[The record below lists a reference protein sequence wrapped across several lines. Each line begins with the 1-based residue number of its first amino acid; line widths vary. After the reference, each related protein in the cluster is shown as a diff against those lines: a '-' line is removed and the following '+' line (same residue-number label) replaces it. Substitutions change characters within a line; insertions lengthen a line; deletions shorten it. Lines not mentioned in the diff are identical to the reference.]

1 MDIYPDKRKVISLVE
16 QAHTGKLCL
25 PHFQRDFVW
34 SREEVADL
42 LRSILRG
49 YFIGSLLLLRSDPV
63 KPPFAPEFLRGAKP
77 KSADP
82 QPERL
87 VLDGQQRLT
96 ALLYALTAPDLSL
109 KDSSQRRWFFI
120 DLNLLLSDP
129 TNDEIVFDRS
139 PKDLNG
145 LEKTEAQYAQRI
157 LPCTQLFSPRG
168 FINWIFGIDD
178 WLRVNQPADQDIF
191 RTTWRD
197 KWTQAITAFQDFEV
211 PVIELPQVDESDD
224 HSIGRVCAIFE
235 KLNSTGVELSVYD
248 LLTARLY
255 PHKVHL
261 HDLWDEA
268 CKKHK
273 RLAEWSG
280 GKAEN
285 HKFGVMILRVMG
297 LLRGQEVG
305 PSSLIK
311 LSPQDFE
318 KDWRRAT
325 AAMERALELVTL
337 VGPDGFGVFD
347 PKWLPGYGLLPVLA
361 ALRAQIDDQKLSAR
375 SREDLRRWYWS
386 NLFLERYSSAVE
398 SKSKKDYS
406 ELLAYWTGGGP
417 EPTVFAEA
425 RARIGAPTFSIR
437 DSASYA
443 STVYSGA
450 FCLLA
455 LRGARDWKFGE
466 SLQLQVLQDHH
477 IFPQAYLR
485 ARGITER
492 TAVNSIVNR
501 TLISEATN
509 GRIKDKAPANYL
521 ADPEV
526 FPSGPTPELT
536 GPHFLSAD
544 ALDAMRQAQQA
555 TTRSEIGGIYEA
567 FRMAR
572 ERALIAEIRR
582 ACGVPEPGTATAAGS
597 VIAPTSAGPVAP
609 STSSPPVQ
617 QVALAAAEPPGRLAA
632 IEQFADEKGSGDLLR
647 SVLAVATAAGLYL
660 VPHKWCVVLAPP
672 VDHHRA
678 VCAVWPQAGRLKVG
692 VWFESIEA
700 FLGVPQD
707 QAGVIMGQD
716 TYRYVTG
723 DDVTKFND
731 DLKRLLAANAKIQ
744 RT

>member
-1 MDIYPDKRKVISLVE
+1 MEIYPDKRKVISLVE

-49 YFIGSLLLLRSDPV
+49 YFIGSLLLLRSDPA

-77 KSADP
+77 KSTDH

-145 LEKTEAQYAQRI
+145 LENTETQYAQRI
-157 LPCTQLFSPRG
+157 LPCTELFSPGG

-285 HKFGVMILRVMG
+285 HKFGVMVLRIMG
-297 LLRGQEVG
+297 LLRGLEVG
-305 PSSLIK
+305 PSNLIK
-311 LSPQDFE
+311 LDPKDFE
-318 KDWRRAT
+318 KDWRRSA
-325 AAMERALELVTL
+325 AAMERALKLVTL
-337 VGPDGFGVFD
+337 VGLDGFGVFD
-347 PKWLPGYGLLPVLA
+347 PKWLPGYGLLPVMA
-361 ALRAQIDDQKLSAR
+361 AVREQIEDQKLGAGPRKTSAAGTGRTCSWNATPALSRANPRRITPSCWRTGQDVGRSLPSLWTPADASAHLPSASATRPVTPAR
-375 SREDLRRWYWS
+375 ST
-386 NLFLERYSSAVE
+386 A
-398 SKSKKDYS
+398 
-406 ELLAYWTGGGP
+406 
-417 EPTVFAEA
+417 A
-425 RARIGAPTFSIR
+425 R
-437 DSASYA
+437 
-443 STVYSGA
+443 
-450 FCLLA
+450 CLLA

-466 SLQLQVLQDHH
+466 NLQLQ
-477 IFPQAYLR
+477 
-485 ARGITER
+485 ARRIITSSR
-492 TAVNSIVNR
+492 RPTCAP
-501 TLISEATN
+501 EASPN
-509 GRIKDKAPANYL
+509 AW
-521 ADPEV
+521 
-526 FPSGPTPELT
+526 
-536 GPHFLSAD
+536 
-544 ALDAMRQAQQA
+544 
-555 TTRSEIGGIYEA
+555 
-567 FRMAR
+567 
-572 ERALIAEIRR
+572 
-582 ACGVPEPGTATAAGS
+582 
-597 VIAPTSAGPVAP
+597 P
-609 STSSPPVQ
+609 STASSI
-617 QVALAAAEPPGRLAA
+617 AR
-632 IEQFADEKGSGDLLR
+632 
-647 SVLAVATAAGLYL
+647 
-660 VPHKWCVVLAPP
+660 
-672 VDHHRA
+672 
-678 VCAVWPQAGRLKVG
+678 
-692 VWFESIEA
+692 
-700 FLGVPQD
+700 
-707 QAGVIMGQD
+707 
-716 TYRYVTG
+716 
-723 DDVTKFND
+723 
-731 DLKRLLAANAKIQ
+731 
-744 RT
+744 